1 MNDCENFRPE
11 EASEIRRW
19 SDRAASNAIR
29 VFAVFSG
36 LPRKYLSLRGGRRD
50 LNPQQP
56 EPQSGALPLSY
67 DHHANGE
74 KESSASSGSAKHIFR
89 GLVRAWRFDVFDP
102 VSVQLEFIATR
113 VPINYRRWLI
123 FNRKQILESPS
134 LVGLVEAKCGRAR

>member
-1 MNDCENFRPE
+1 MDDGEDFRPK
-11 EASEIRRW
+11 EA
-19 SDRAASNAIR
+19 
-29 VFAVFSG
+29 
-36 LPRKYLSLRGGRRD
+36 LRGGRRD

-89 GLVRAWRFDVFDP
+89 GWCGACWSEVFDP
-102 VSVQLEFIATR
+102 GSVQSEFIATR

-123 FNRKQILESPS
+123 FHREYFLESPS
-134 LVGLVEAKCGRAR
+134 LAGLAEAKCGRAR